1 MAEETTQTAPAEPAD
16 KPVPQNIRNLHL
28 KAVSTLER
36 NPDLAIDM
44 LLRCVQSCPWFLE
57 ARTTLRKAEIG
68 RYLLKHNGKVS
79 VSPLAAAS
87 AFFPKMKVNGLLK
100 KGKSLEAL
108 WECEK
113 LLQNDPLN
121 IHLVKLFAET
131 AIKAGRSPA
140 GLMTMEL
147 AKDHIPANDVEAVAV
162 LGRLYYQTQDYKK
175 AIECLERVHRARP
188 ADAEIAKMLKD
199 AEALSAS
206 GNWEKA
212 AEAGDF
218 RKALQNKKQ
227 VEELDAANKSVKTA
241 SDAATLIADTLRKI
255 EKEPKNVNYY
265 LSLVGLYLQQKQYQ
279 PALDAIERA
288 RSVVGQDPALDLRY
302 ASVKIEQFDAEIAA
316 LTEAGDAEGAANKQ
330 AERDQYVFDDIAE
343 RVQRYPNDQHLRF
356 QLGEQYWK
364 YGYPDEAIQQFQI
377 SQKSPKDR
385 VMSLYLMA
393 QCFQQKGMLDMAV
406 EQLSGALEQLPTMD
420 RQKMDV
426 FYLLGEISEQEGKLD
441 EASKYFKE
449 IYRADVTYK
458 DVADRVQRIYAAQKA
473 AAEAAQGQGAQG

>member
-1 MAEETTQTAPAEPAD
+1 MAEEPTQTEPAEQPE
-16 KPVPQNIRNLHL
+16 KPVPQNLRNLHL
-28 KAVSTLER
+28 KALASLER

-44 LLRCVQSCPWFLE
+44 LMRCVQACPWFLE
-57 ARTTLRKAEIG
+57 ARTNLRKAEIG

-100 KGKSLEAL
+100 KGKPLDAL

-147 AKDHIPANDVEAVAV
+147 AKDHIPANDVDAVAV
-162 LGRLYYQTQDYKK
+162 LGRLYFQTQDYKK

-188 ADAEIAKMLKD
+188 ADAAIAKMLKD

-265 LSLVGLYLQQKQYQ
+265 LALVNLYLQQKRYDE
-279 PALDAIERA
+279 ALDAIDKARA
-288 RSVVGQDPALDLRY
+288 VVGQDPQLDLRY
-302 ASVKIEQFDAEIAA
+302 AVVKTEKYDTDIAA
-316 LTEAGDAEGAANKQ
+316 LREAGQEEQAAALQ
-330 AERDQYVFDDIAE
+330 GERDQYVFNDIAE
-343 RVQRYPNDQHLRF
+343 RVQRYPNDQHLRY

-364 YGYPDEAIQQFQI
+364 YSDQDPSLVDEALQQFQI
-377 SQKSPKDR
+377 SQRSPKDR
-385 VMSLYLMA
+385 VASLYLMA
-393 QCFQQKGMLDMAV
+393 KCFVKKDMVDMAV
-406 EQLSGALEQLPTMD
+406 EQLKSSLELLPSMD
-420 RQKMDV
+420 KQKMDV
-426 FYLLGEISEQEGKLD
+426 FYMLGELYEKEGRLD
-441 EASKYFKE
+441 DASKYFKE

-458 DVADRVQRIYAAQKA
+458 DIADRVQRIYAAQKEKGNA
-473 AAEAAQGQGAQG
+473 